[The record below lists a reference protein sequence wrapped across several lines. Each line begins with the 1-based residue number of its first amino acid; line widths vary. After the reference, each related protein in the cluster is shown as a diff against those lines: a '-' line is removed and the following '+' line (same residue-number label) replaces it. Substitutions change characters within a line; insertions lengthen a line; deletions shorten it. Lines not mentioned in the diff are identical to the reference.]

1 MALNIL
7 EMLTDAL
14 GDELVKQASEYLG
27 ESKAGTQA
35 GLSMILPALLGGLVK
50 QGSTTDGAGSLLE
63 TLTGSN
69 VDSGLLGNLAGL
81 FSGGTR
87 TESLVGLG
95 TSLVKGLLGEKA
107 AALAGTVA
115 SLTGLKSSSSS
126 NLLYMAAPLL
136 FGFLKK
142 LIGEQNLDAS
152 GLMRL
157 LAGQLGFLKGTMD
170 ERVAGVLG
178 LGSLLDTK
186 APRPAGMPR
195 TAGRTALEAVDEEAP
210 SSLRKVLPFLLAIAA
225 ALTAFMAIRSCKP
238 DVEPVAVAPAPVA
251 ATAPAPAPAPVPAPK
266 PALVPAAP
274 APAPVVAVLPAKVY
288 FAVGS
293 AVLDDTAKKTI
304 AQVAAAVKAQDQAV
318 DLTGYTDQ
326 TGNAAANKALAKRRA
341 QAIKGALTA
350 AGVAAEKIN
359 MKPPLTITGTTT
371 GSGSNAEARRVEI
384 SAAR

>member
-1 MALNIL
+1 
-7 EMLTDAL
+7 
-14 GDELVKQASEYLG
+14 
-27 ESKAGTQA
+27 
-35 GLSMILPALLGGLVK
+35 MILPALLGGLANK
-50 QGSTTDGAGSLLE
+50 GSTADGAGNLLDM
-63 TLTGSN
+63 LRGPD

-87 TESLVGLG
+87 TESLVSLG

-115 SLTGLKSSSSS
+115 SLTGLKTSSSS
-126 NLLYMAAPLL
+126 NLLYMAAPLI
-136 FGFLKK
+136 FGLLKK
-142 LIGEQNLDAS
+142 LVGEQNLDAS

-157 LAGQLGFLKGTMD
+157 LAGQLGFLKGAVD

-178 LGSLLDTK
+178 FGSLLDTK
-186 APRPAGMPR
+186 APRPAETPR
-195 TAGRTALEAVDEEAP
+195 TAGRTALQAVDEEAP

-238 DVEPVAVAPAPVA
+238 DGQPVAVAPAPVV
-251 ATAPAPAPAPVPAPK
+251 APAPAPTPAPVP
-266 PALVPAAP
+266 VAP
-274 APAPVVAVLPAKVY
+274 APAPVVAALPAKVY

-293 AVLDDTAKKTI
+293 AVLDDAAKKTI
-304 AQVAAAVKAQDQAV
+304 AQVAVTVKAQGQAV

-326 TGNAAANKALAKRRA
+326 TGNVAANKELAKRRA

-350 AGVAAEKIN
+350 AGVAAAKIN

-371 GSGSNAEARRVEI
+371 GSGSDAEARRVEI
-384 SAAR
+384 SVAK